1 MVHVQNVLR
10 KQLGGE
16 HRRSFTT
23 TKISTQEMAHW
34 TLQASRYWK
43 M

>member
-10 KQLGGE
+10 KQWDGE

-23 TKISTQEMAHW
+23 SNISTQEMANW
-34 TLQASRYWK
+34 TLQASRY
-43 M
+43 